1 MFLENNLVKKFLKIS
16 FNLHYFLALVLTVL
30 LNVTKIFHKGF
41 DYVSRNS
48 TLQGDFHPMHKLS
61 GSVWLPLLQF
71 LLSTAPNPRGKKK
84 KKNYLETAHCKDVD
98 GGNKSLKQ
106 YFSLHLTWL
115 SWALTIF
122 YHKILGKKAKRK
134 LWSILTLTTWEWQAD
149 TKVLLL
155 SMHFC
160 FFQVCVFNSLKDCFC
175 FYCLIP
181 IFFLTNAFLM

>member
-1 MFLENNLVKKFLKIS
+1 MTTFQGIPLFKEIFIPCTNWVAQSDSLSCSSFFLQPQTPE
-16 FNLHYFLALVLTVL
+16 
-30 LNVTKIFHKGF
+30 GE
-41 DYVSRNS
+41 
-48 TLQGDFHPMHKLS
+48 
-61 GSVWLPLLQF
+61 
-71 LLSTAPNPRGKKK
+71 KK

-175 FYCLIP
+175 FYYLIP
-181 IFFLTNAFLM
+181 IFF